1 MGGKL
6 MNSLCII
13 LLVVIVILLIAT
25 IILFV
30 NNRKIHKNVNLLT
43 QSIDEFIERDSATQ
57 FSTSDNNFSRLQNSV
72 CDLESLLKLEQNN
85 TVKESKKNTEFISDI
100 SHQLKTPLAGLRLY
114 AELENHENPSEHTQK
129 ELQLIEKMENL
140 IYKLLRLE
148 KIKSDS
154 YEMDFQYYE
163 VRDIVQEIV
172 NEFKPLFKQKQYI
185 IEGSSVMRCD
195 KAWLVEA
202 IGNLVKNASEHT
214 ADDGMV
220 EVNIESSEKST
231 IITVSDNGGGV
242 SENDLPMLFTRFH
255 KAENSKPN
263 SAGIGLAITK
273 AIVEKHHATISA
285 ENKDNGLCI
294 VMCFP
299 HIDGYETI

>member
-285 ENKDNGLCI
+285 ENKDNGLC
-294 VMCFP
+294 FP

>member
-1 MGGKL
+1 
-6 MNSLCII
+6 
-13 LLVVIVILLIAT
+13 
-25 IILFV
+25 
-30 NNRKIHKNVNLLT
+30 
-43 QSIDEFIERDSATQ
+43 
-57 FSTSDNNFSRLQNSV
+57 
-72 CDLESLLKLEQNN
+72 
-85 TVKESKKNTEFISDI
+85 
-100 SHQLKTPLAGLRLY
+100 
-114 AELENHENPSEHTQK
+114 
-129 ELQLIEKMENL
+129 
-140 IYKLLRLE
+140 
-148 KIKSDS
+148 
-154 YEMDFQYYE
+154 MDFQYYE